1 MDMMEFS
8 VYEIMSPLLVCFVA
22 DASASLYNTLSSL
35 ELRSTVICF
44 VLSNLKYIAYFS
56 SLTGA

>member
-8 VYEIMSPLLVCFVA
+8 VYKIMSPLLVCFIA

-35 ELRSTVICF
+35 E
-44 VLSNLKYIAYFS
+44 
-56 SLTGA
+56 